1 MSSIFKI
8 NISKEIFKIANLKCI
23 KIAWILHNINNF
35 KKAVE
40 WNKNK
45 EYFFNI
51 DHDLESEDDFL
62 SDATSI
68 NLFEEYTNTELKTE
82 QEKNEFKQKWE
93 SFFNSDD
100 GFNLDEFKGDAIEDG
115 LEFGQQVIQYF
126 DLKQIKEYPNKLT
139 KDFNDTA
146 NIYDAVNQTK
156 ELLKNHQDEYIYLY
170 EPAFEFDNYNLKVK
184 CDVLKLNGNNHVEII
199 EAKATSKVKK
209 EHFWD
214 LAYQVYVLEKN
225 GYIVDNIAIAR
236 LNKNYLRDYDTS
248 LDFDLKTSIDEFVKK
263 YENISFDEAKSIV
276 DNINYLDLGFK
287 DIDEIDDL
295 DLNKLIEIDYF
306 TYGQSKTRNTLFEDY
321 KNLISVVDLDELFLK
336 IAYMLRLD
344 ENQIIEIFKNDSCY
358 LHYDK
363 KGKNWIKWTREI
375 SDYKACQHVLNWF
388 DEKAPNFW
396 HFGGAKQTQK
406 AFLIRHLHS
415 PYFKDYN
422 SLLDSE
428 ITNLLND
435 QYDKF
440 INYKYNR
447 IFEISKLDD
456 QIKSDP
462 SLMIDNNYFYILKQ
476 VMNKYKTLPIYMYDF
491 ETVKFAVPKYN
502 KVNPYYQ
509 IPFQYSIDII
519 HDTNYDYNNP
529 DSMIHYDFLANDY
542 QDPRKEFIIN
552 FLKDIFSNKKGV
564 YVAYNDAFEKSVLK
578 RIAFLFPKLA
588 IPILYIVN
596 NTIDLMDF
604 FKGVKQDSSIDA
616 NFRPWFLIANKN
628 FYGSYS
634 IKKTQPALD
643 SSFTYKNLT
652 INNGSKASETFRRF
666 LEQRIEKNVWDNLIR
681 KDMIKYCNRD
691 TLAMVVILKKVD
703 EIIKIWE
710 AKHGK

>member
-1 MSSIFKI
+1 MNSIFKI

-23 KIAWILHNINNF
+23 KIAWILQNINNF

-40 WNKNK
+40 WNQNQ

-51 DHDLESEDDFL
+51 DHDLETEDDFN

-68 NLFEEYTNTELKTE
+68 NLFEEYTNLDLKTE
-82 QEKNEFKQKWE
+82 EQKAEFLDKWV

-115 LEFGQQVIQYF
+115 LEFGQKVIEYF
-126 DLKQIKEYPNKLT
+126 DLKQIKDYPNKLT

-146 NIYDAVNQTK
+146 NIIDAVNQTK
-156 ELLKNHQDEYIYLY
+156 ELLKYHQNEYIYLY
-170 EPAFEFDNYNLKVK
+170 EPAFEFDNFNLKVK

-199 EAKATSKVKK
+199 EAKATTKVKK

-214 LAYQVYVLEKN
+214 LVYQVYVLEKN

-248 LDFDLKTSIDEFVKK
+248 LDFDLKTSIDEFVNS
-263 YENISFDEAKSIV
+263 YQNISFKQAKDIV
-276 DNINYLDLGFK
+276 DNIDNLDLGFK
-287 DIDEIDDL
+287 NLDQIEDL
-295 DLNKLIEIDYF
+295 DLNKLVEIDYF
-306 TYGQSKTRNTLFEDY
+306 TYGQAKNRNTLFEDFN
-321 KNLISVVDLDELFLK
+321 NLVNVVNLDELFLK
-336 IAYMLRLD
+336 IAYMLKKD
-344 ENQIIEIFKNDSCY
+344 ENEIIEIFKNDSCY
-358 LHYDK
+358 LNYDK
-363 KGKNWIKWTREI
+363 KNKNWVKWTREL
-375 SDYKACQHVLNWF
+375 SDYKACCHVLKWF
-388 DEKAPNFW
+388 DQSISNFW
-396 HFGGAKQTQK
+396 HFGGMLQTQK
-406 AFLIRHLHS
+406 AFLIRHLPS
-415 PYFKDYN
+415 AYFKDYN
-422 SLLDSE
+422 SLLDSK
-428 ITNLLND
+428 ITSLLND

-447 IFEISKLDD
+447 IFQIAKIDD
-456 QIKSDP
+456 QIKNDP
-462 SLMIDNNYFYILKQ
+462 SLMVDNNYFYILKQ
-476 VMNKYKTLPIYMYDF
+476 VFNKYETLPIYMYDF
-491 ETVKFAVPKYN
+491 ETVKFAVPRYAKI
-502 KVNPYYQ
+502 NPYYQ

-519 HDTNYDYNNP
+519 HNKNYDYNKP
-529 DSMIHYDFLANDY
+529 ETMIHYDFLANDY

-552 FLKDIFSNKKGV
+552 FLKNIFSNQKGV

-588 IPILYIVN
+588 IPILYIVQ

-604 FKGVKQDSSIDA
+604 FKGVKQDNSIEA

-634 IKKTQPALD
+634 IKKTQPGLD
-643 SSFTYKNLT
+643 STFTYKNLT

-666 LEQRIEKNVWDNLIR
+666 LEQRIEINVWNNLIR
-681 KDMIKYCNRD
+681 SDMIKYCNRD
-691 TLAMVVILKKVD
+691 TLAMVVILKKVS

-710 AKHGK
+710 AKNGK